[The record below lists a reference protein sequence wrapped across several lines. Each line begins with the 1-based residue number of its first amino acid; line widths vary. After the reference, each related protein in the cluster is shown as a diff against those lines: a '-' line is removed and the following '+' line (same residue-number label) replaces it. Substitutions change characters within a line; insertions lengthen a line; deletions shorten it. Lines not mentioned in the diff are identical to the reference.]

1 MGDPSLCLKNG
12 CVQDDAV
19 HTIREPN

>member
-1 MGDPSLCLKNG
+1 MGDPSLRLKNG
-12 CVQDDAV
+12 CVQDDAM